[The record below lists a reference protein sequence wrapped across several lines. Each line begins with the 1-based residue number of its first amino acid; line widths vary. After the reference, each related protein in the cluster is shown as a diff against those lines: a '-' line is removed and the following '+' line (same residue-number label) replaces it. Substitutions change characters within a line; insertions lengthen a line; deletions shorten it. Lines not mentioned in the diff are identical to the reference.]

1 MNQVNQN
8 AFFIISLSISLKPT
22 CQNSLSLWP
31 QSRPSSLETLLPEPN
46 LPELPIWWISSRS
59 SKFQIHNFNCQIVKI
74 YVYSLDINI
83 LKEDIGNDWG
93 NFRIYNSLECLY
105 INQYPTSHQA
115 IAPNEFIQM
124 EPGRHVDCGHCLD
137 MERGHSSLAPLERV
151 AFRARLSCPGHLVT
165 ACHGYRHNL
174 LARLT
179 NPRPTCKQK
188 SQMSLGSPDC
198 CEGPLRQ
205 NAHLRNSA
213 L

>member
-1 MNQVNQN
+1 
-8 AFFIISLSISLKPT
+8 
-22 CQNSLSLWP
+22 
-31 QSRPSSLETLLPEPN
+31 
-46 LPELPIWWISSRS
+46 
-59 SKFQIHNFNCQIVKI
+59 
-74 YVYSLDINI
+74 
-83 LKEDIGNDWG
+83 
-93 NFRIYNSLECLY
+93 
-105 INQYPTSHQA
+105 
-115 IAPNEFIQM
+115 M

-174 LARLT
+174 MARLT

-213 L
+213 HINRQTGIRVWYLDHGRFVWLLPFPSAKSLLCCSVFKLWMVSRSLSTWWMVNSHWAKKAKKKNGKNEGT